1 MNKQNVNTQ
10 KRSARDFSKL
20 SRRIL
25 HLASRKLVQSEFL
38 FELSSLFLD
47 FSECNEIEL
56 YLKNDTKYY
65 WCKARKSHINSFRLQ
80 INTMNNLNLMRKTDE
95 VNGAKTLTN
104 LCYDIINGE
113 VNLNIYNSSAR
124 DKLWSNNTLEANID
138 AGQEILSFAI
148 FPVRFNHE
156 NIGLL
161 LFKSDRS
168 NFFSE
173 MEFPF
178 YQDVA
183 EALGIAF
190 KHQIANFNLRER
202 VKELTCLYNI
212 ATLTASQELSL
223 DEILDSIVKILPSG
237 WLYPEAAQARIVFEE
252 KIYST
257 PEFRPG
263 FDKLVSSLIVN
274 NIQLGTIEVI
284 YTEKKPEIDEGPF
297 LKEERNLIN
306 TIAKEIGIII
316 ERRLASIEKEKLKEQ
331 LRHADRLA
339 TIGQLAAGIA
349 HELNEPLGSILGFAQ
364 LSQKND
370 KIPAQVSKD
379 LNKVIDASLHAR
391 EIIKNLLVFARQT
404 PAKMVPIEINEVVK
418 ECLDLLSGRMFKE
431 GIKIEVALSEDI
443 PQILAD
449 PSQINQVMVNLIVN
463 SMQAMPV
470 GGDLRIE
477 TSADSDVVYIT
488 VTDSGIGMDE
498 QIIKQIFVPF
508 FTTKDVNEGTGL
520 GLAVVHGIVSSHGG
534 QIKVNSKLGEG
545 SKFEIQLPIKSVE

>member
-1 MNKQNVNTQ
+1 
-10 KRSARDFSKL
+10 
-20 SRRIL
+20 
-25 HLASRKLVQSEFL
+25 
-38 FELSSLFLD
+38 
-47 FSECNEIEL
+47 
-56 YLKNDTKYY
+56 
-65 WCKARKSHINSFRLQ
+65 
-80 INTMNNLNLMRKTDE
+80 MNNLNLMRKTDE